1 MSKHM
6 YKPTS
11 VFLADYASFEGQ
23 YPQEEI
29 RLVFSKETVD
39 GFAVEWKTPKEL
51 DSASVLQSQVLTGK
65 YALDGLC
72 LSLKDFSYT
81 GKSDF
86 NIILTGGKAD
96 DLWDKSE
103 AAANRQLVLQLGNEQ
118 GTAYVFGCG
127 SVKAVAEVTA
137 DCLKRENLVGKNI
150 TIEYKLKENGDC
162 VITLCVDN
170 QSVDITV
177 CAALLAAAKELCT
190 DSVRVI
196 VACDDINS
204 DFCLSFNGVWAKT
217 DDDVAALME
226 KIENLPK
233 TVDDDLM
240 AYDVL
245 DVRAEYDALPMD
257 KKLFVINYPTL
268 NDLCCAVS
276 AREELDENGF
286 DQYGFLVPTMN
297 DISELCGDTPKG
309 IATVPA
315 KRRGVKVEFNN
326 SGFGHRQYIDRRIV
340 FEDVTVRFNN
350 LNYIQGGF
358 IVGVNASV
366 SKNDTWNLQG
376 STGRFGCYMYIGKD
390 SSVYITMPYVEKKM
404 FKLVEHPLLSMDNL
418 QNKEFFINYKHDIV
432 NMKLI
437 ITFTVDGQSIVCD
450 VDDMGTNPAPGQEGR
465 KYVDTMDQ
473 LRYSYENAMVIVQS
487 VPGYD
492 PEQKEHKLV
501 KGAFS
506 IEWTGIK
513 YNKYSYAKQAIIDEV
528 VEAIDKLPDVPSLDI
543 EDKVNEA
550 WSLYFKLTT
559 KDIRS
564 AVTNYDKLRR
574 LHDDIFALKMQG
586 KKAVEFK
593 SEEYVP
599 EGKIDNTS
607 VRTPVIPD
615 SEIAY
620 DAFGWPEWTKD
631 CVVGTCRVE
640 TATEEGT
647 FMAMEPVL
655 KHFAEVGVNVLW
667 LTPINDM
674 GRTKISSTY
683 CNYGPHTVSP
693 YLAGQIKK
701 GEHYDESKVD
711 YEDGTKKFADF
722 IKMAHKYNIRI
733 LVDYVP
739 WGLANEAPIVA
750 EHPDWFQGPSTW
762 GGQDYH
768 LDNPEVRKY
777 YKDAI
782 VKFMLD
788 TDCDGIRW
796 DLEPYYFGY
805 DLMIDILNEL
815 KAAGK
820 KPLFISEAAN
830 GRHGAYAFEQFGGVT
845 GKGVGSQTVADV
857 FFNEIDIVDAVKTG
871 KNIGDGCKLKH
882 QLQHNTYGKA
892 KYYAYQISSHDVI
905 AYRRASIAS
914 WKYQFIFGSFIPL
927 FYLGEEWCTKQ
938 KAGSIYG
945 IKIGWDELND
955 KWHND
960 YFETVKKLMALR
972 WQYKDILNCDADDHR
987 NTNICRVDTL
997 GTDLIRGYARYKD
1010 NKAIVVVPNINERSE
1025 EAVKITAELP
1035 LAEMGLEGYSTYTLT
1050 DIMTDKVLATGTADQ
1065 IEYFSTTMEHN
1076 TCNVYLLTANN

>member
-11 VFLADYASFEGQ
+11 MFLADYPKFEGE
-23 YPQEEI
+23 YPQAET
-29 RLVFSKETVD
+29 RLVFSKATDD
-39 GFAVEWKTPKEL
+39 GFAVEWKTPEIIEG
-51 DSASVLQSQVLTGK
+51 ASSLHSQVLTGK
-65 YALDGLC
+65 YALDGLL
-72 LSLKDFSYT
+72 LSLNNFSYT

-86 NIILTGGKAD
+86 NIILTSGEAD
-96 DLWDKSE
+96 DLWDKTE
-103 AAANRQLVLQLGNEQ
+103 DAASRQLVLQLGNEQ
-118 GTAYVFGCG
+118 GAAYVFGCG
-127 SVKAVAEVTA
+127 SLQAVAEVKA

-150 TIEYKLKENGDC
+150 TIEYLKQANGDL
-162 VITLCVDN
+162 VITVAADN
-170 QSVDITV
+170 DSVNITV
-177 CAALLAAAKELCT
+177 PAAELAKATNFCQRA
-190 DSVRVI
+190 VRVI
-196 VACDDINS
+196 VACDDTGS
-204 DFCLSFNGVWAKT
+204 DFCLSFNGVYAKT
-217 DDDVAALME
+217 DADVSAVMD
-226 KIENLPK
+226 KIEKLPK

-245 DVRAEYDALPMD
+245 DVRADYDALPLE
-257 KKLFVINYPTL
+257 KKLFVINYPAL
-268 NDLCCAVS
+268 NDLCCVVS

-286 DQYGFLVPTMN
+286 DQYGFYVPSMK

-309 IATVPA
+309 IATVAA
-315 KRRGVKVEFNN
+315 KTRGIKVEFNN
-326 SGFGHRQYIDRRIV
+326 SGFGHRQYIDRRFV
-340 FEDVTVRFNN
+340 CEDITLRFNN
-350 LNYIQGGF
+350 LNYITGGF
-358 IVGVNASV
+358 IVGVNSSAGNSG
-366 SKNDTWNLQG
+366 TWNLQG
-376 STGRFGCYMYIGKD
+376 GTARFGYYILIGKD
-390 SSVYITMPYVEKKM
+390 SSLYITMPYVDKKM
-404 FKLVEHPLLSMDNL
+404 FKLTENPLLSLDNL
-418 QNKEFFINYKHDIV
+418 QNKEFFINMKMDII

-450 VDDMGTNPAPGQEGR
+450 VDSLGTNQAKGQEGR
-465 KYVDTMDQ
+465 IYVDTMDQ
-473 LRYSYENAMVIVQS
+473 LRYGYENALIMVQS

-492 PEQKEHKLV
+492 PEQKEYKAV

-506 IEWTGIK
+506 VEWTGIK
-513 YNKYSYAKQAIIDEV
+513 YNKYSYAKQAKIDETIS
-528 VEAIDKLPDVPSLDI
+528 AIDKLPDTPSLDI

-564 AVTNYDKLRR
+564 AVTNYDKLRA
-574 LHDDIFALKMQG
+574 LHDGIFALKMQG
-586 KKAVEFK
+586 KKAVEYK
-593 SEEYVP
+593 GKVYVP
-599 EGKIDNTS
+599 QGKIDNTNL
-607 VRTPVIPD
+607 RTPIVPD
-615 SEIAY
+615 SEIAF

-674 GRTKISSTY
+674 GRTKIASMY
-683 CNYGPHTVSP
+683 CNYGPHTICP
-693 YLAGQIKK
+693 YLTGQIKK
-701 GEHYDESKVD
+701 GEPYDESKVD
-711 YEDGTKKFADF
+711 YAAGYKVFADF
-722 IKMAHKYNIRI
+722 IKMARKYNIRI

-750 EHPDWFQGPSTW
+750 EHPEWFKGPSTW

-768 LDNPEVRKY
+768 LDNPEVRTY
-777 YKDAI
+777 YKDSI

-805 DLMIDILNEL
+805 DLIVEILNEL

-857 FFNEIDIVDAVKTG
+857 FFNDIDITEAVKTG
-871 KNIGDGCKLKH
+871 VHIGDGCKLKH
-882 QLQHNTYGKA
+882 QLQHNSYGKA

-927 FYLGEEWCTKQ
+927 FYLGEEWCTASKS
-938 KAGSIYG
+938 GSIYG
-945 IKIGWDELND
+945 AKIGWDELND

-960 YFETVKKLMALR
+960 YYETVKKLMALR

-987 NTNICRVDTL
+987 DTNICMVDIL

-1010 NKAIVVVPNINERSE
+1010 NQAIIVVPNINERSDK
-1025 EAVKITAELP
+1025 AVTVTAEIP
-1035 LAEMGLEGYSTYTLT
+1035 FDKMGLDGYKSYTLT
-1050 DIMTDKVLATGTADQ
+1050 DLMTDKEVVSGTAD
-1065 IEYFSTTMEHN
+1065 EVKYFSRNMEHN
-1076 TCNVYLLTANN
+1076 TCEVYLLTANN